1 MKIVFLI
8 LGAFLF
14 LICISKKPRKKKRT
28 FPTYQTQEISEE
40 EKENIRQK
48 LILSTNFQ
56 TMPIM
61 NKSEFEIFKLLTSLL
76 TDDKHKRK
84 NFRLFTQ
91 VGLGGVINTSTPYKV
106 ASQDEKKAFWAINSL
121 RADFIIVDY
130 LGYPVVLVEYH
141 GKGHHIENPAYRDTR
156 KKYAC
161 QQASLPLVTFYFKDD
176 KNAEIEENNKKLE
189 DVSRILL
196 SHSVRK

>member
-14 LICISKKPRKKKRT
+14 LIFISKKPRKNKRI
-28 FPTYQTQEISEE
+28 FPSYQTQEISEE

-106 ASQDEKKAFWAINSL
+106 ASQNEKKAFWAINSL

-141 GKGHHIENPAYRDTR
+141 GKGHHIENIPA
-156 KKYAC
+156 C
-161 QQASLPLVTFYFKDD
+161 
-176 KNAEIEENNKKLE
+176 
-189 DVSRILL
+189 
-196 SHSVRK
+196 SHVYKP